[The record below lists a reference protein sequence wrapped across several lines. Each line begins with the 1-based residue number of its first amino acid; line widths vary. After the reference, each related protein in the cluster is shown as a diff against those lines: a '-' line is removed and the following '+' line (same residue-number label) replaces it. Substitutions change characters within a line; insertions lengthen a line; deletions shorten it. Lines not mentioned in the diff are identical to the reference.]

1 MIHLDTT
8 FLVDLLREQRR
19 DRFGP
24 ASSYLEQLP
33 DNEVLGVSVH
43 VVCELMAGAH
53 APGAPS
59 GEVER
64 LARLCEALVV
74 HYPDERFA
82 PQYGRLLA
90 HIQASGASI
99 AAMDL
104 LIADG
109 RGDRRGAARHAQPAP
124 LLESDR
130 ASAREVHRRGG
141 VRAARRLV
149 YWPAR

>member
-24 ASSYLEQLP
+24 ALTYLEQLP
-33 DNEVLGVSVH
+33 DDEVLGVSVH

-59 GEVER
+59 GEVKR
-64 LARLCEALVV
+64 LTQLCEALVV

-90 HIQASGASI
+90 GVQAEGTTI
-99 AAMDL
+99 ATMDL
-104 LIADG
+104 LIAT
-109 RGDRRGAARHAQPAP
+109 AAILDAAP
-124 LLESDR
+124 LVTRNLRHFSKVPGLRLEK
-130 ASAREVHRRGG
+130 
-141 VRAARRLV
+141 
-149 YWPAR
+149 Y